1 MAEHLDE
8 ATIKSSLVPKIKAA
22 ALSESCT
29 SAVKVSILVSLGM
42 LVPRLDRW
50 FIMDS
55 VLDWVPKMIERTPG
69 VLVASLGV
77 YQTVL
82 TNEKLGLTKEFIG
95 KLHFLKLISHF
106 HQRIMRC
113 RRCCRSQWTRN
124 LRSIS
129 FKDSCALL
137 D

>member
-22 ALSESCT
+22 ALSDGCT
-29 SAVKVSILVSLGM
+29 SAVKVSILVSLGN

-95 KLHFLKLISHF
+95 IRPS
-106 HQRIMRC
+106 
-113 RRCCRSQWTRN
+113 RS
-124 LRSIS
+124 
-129 FKDSCALL
+129 LL
-137 D
+137 NDFS

>member
-29 SAVKVSILVSLGM
+29 NAVKVSILVSLGM

-55 VLDWVPKMIERTPG
+55 VLDWVPKMIERSPG
-69 VLVASLGV
+69 VLVACLGV

-95 KLHFLKLISHF
+95 KKHLI
-106 HQRIMRC
+106 
-113 RRCCRSQWTRN
+113 RS
-124 LRSIS
+124 
-129 FKDSCALL
+129 LL
-137 D
+137 IFSSE